1 MMKKNISAICAV
13 LLTLTAVSCQK
24 TNTEQYL
31 DMQEEMIG
39 LMESIKDQSSAEKN
53 AERLAELRKKS
64 EELQETM
71 KEEEKKELWNK
82 KEYGKSLVPEGL
94 LRFLQA
100 EEGPGGQSPYPPL
113 IFHLGLNPDL

>member
-1 MMKKNISAICAV
+1 MMKKTISAICAV

-64 EELQETM
+64 EELQ
-71 KEEEKKELWNK
+71 
-82 KEYGKSLVPEGL
+82 
-94 LRFLQA
+94 
-100 EEGPGGQSPYPPL
+100 
-113 IFHLGLNPDL
+113 

>member
-39 LMESIKDQSSAEKN
+39 LMKSIKDQSRTKKK
-53 AERLAELRKKS
+53 RRKARR
-64 EELQETM
+64 T
-71 KEEEKKELWNK
+71 
-82 KEYGKSLVPEGL
+82 P
-94 LRFLQA
+94 
-100 EEGPGGQSPYPPL
+100 
-113 IFHLGLNPDL
+113 

>member
-39 LMESIKDQSSAEKN
+39 LMESIKDQN

-82 KEYGKSLVPEGL
+82 KEYGKILFRKEP
-94 LRFLQA
+94 LRQA
-100 EEGPGGQSPYPPL
+100 LFQKDYYGSYKL
-113 IFHLGLNPDL
+113 RKALADNPHILP

>member
-39 LMESIKDQSSAEKN
+39 LMESIKDQSSAEKIRRIAGN
-53 AERLAELRKKS
+53 HERRRKEGTLEQKRIRQNPVP
-64 EELQETM
+64 E
-71 KEEEKKELWNK
+71 
-82 KEYGKSLVPEGL
+82 GAPAASLVPEGL